1 MFIAYAITISWVD
14 VNRVQGNHLDASFLE
29 LPILAAGEVPP
40 SGGFYLYCSR
50 AWCHWRAT
58 LLDLEQ
64 LAPSCGLR
72 RRGRGYPKFRWPARA

>member
-40 SGGFYLYCSR
+40 FRRLFLSR
-50 AWCHWRAT
+50 
-58 LLDLEQ
+58 
-64 LAPSCGLR
+64 SV
-72 RRGRGYPKFRWPARA
+72 